1 MKKIL
6 KLAEI
11 RKNLAD
17 KINYIL
23 IENFGQLTLEQNLY
37 NSDLM
42 FLQQR
47 LQETET
53 KIFNLLDK
61 KNEKLL

>member
-6 KLAEI
+6 KLAEK
-11 RKNLAD
+11 RKDLAD

-23 IENFGQLTLEQNLY
+23 IEKFGELTLEENLY
-37 NSDLM
+37 NSELM

-47 LQETET
+47 LQKTET

>member
-11 RKNLAD
+11 RKDLAD

-23 IENFGQLTLEQNLY
+23 IEKFGELTLEENLY
-37 NSDLM
+37 NSELM

-47 LQETET
+47 LQKTET
-53 KIFNLLDK
+53 RIFNLLDK

>member
-11 RKNLAD
+11 RKDLAD

-47 LQETET
+47 LQKTET

>member
-11 RKNLAD
+11 RKDLAD
-17 KINYIL
+17 RINYIL
-23 IENFGQLTLEQNLY
+23 IEKFGQLTLEENLY

-47 LQETET
+47 LQKTET

>member
-11 RKNLAD
+11 RKDLAD
-17 KINYIL
+17 TINYIL

-47 LQETET
+47 LQKTET

>member
-6 KLAEI
+6 KLAER
-11 RKNLAD
+11 RKDCAD
-17 KINYIL
+17 RINYIL
-23 IENFGQLTLEQNLY
+23 IENFGELTLEENLY

-47 LQETET
+47 LQKIET